1 MLIYG
6 IPEFEVNMY
15 LSMNASPVFFE
26 TYSMNVILCSV
37 STYHKN
43 TIRKRA
49 HLRRLILLRDDSNEF
64 AS

>member
-49 HLRRLILLRDDSNEF
+49 HLRLILLRDDSNES